1 MTMDVYNNLQSMRRP
16 SGEEDVTS
24 CYVYWCQYWC
34 YTYQRV
40 NLFGSSYTMAVNLIV
55 LPQQLGLL
63 LFPEIPSPHVQ
74 RVSGTCS
81 FHWTGS
87 VNGAK
92 RNFSYIWFTLLWH
105 RIMTSVSLQRCKS
118 QMKCDV
124 TVQNKVSVKNTV
136 AVDVNCDSKK
146 SDFFCH

>member
-1 MTMDVYNNLQSMRRP
+1 MRRP

-24 CYVYWCQYWC
+24 RCVYGCQYWC

-40 NLFGSSYTMAVNLIV
+40 NLFRSSYTMAVNLIA

-118 QMKCDV
+118 QMWRDRSEQGLCEKHCGCGCKLWFK
-124 TVQNKVSVKNTV
+124 KVWFFLSLN
-136 AVDVNCDSKK
+136 
-146 SDFFCH
+146 SDIGHIWYW